1 MPSFMRKRCVM
12 VLALAL
18 MQVTPVLAGVA
29 HRSLSRV
36 DADSYPEWRSAAA
49 TVLAARDD
57 AGSLATAAA
66 LTFLASPSHPKL
78 EGGRPPGA
86 AQSLAV
92 KASELAPN
100 NPAISWLR
108 LMLCTNTP
116 GCDVRQAATTMR
128 WLAADNG
135 AAWLPTLTQAQR
147 DKDAVEV
154 DRVLVSMAEGEKF
167 ELYGNRTTVMIFGAL
182 KRARAQ
188 LPPHYLRSDDARLNE
203 ALGISNA
210 VVLPSFSP
218 LINACRDPEAGAERR
233 EACLRLSR
241 TMQHADMVMAQ
252 LVGFAIEKRL
262 NPGDV
267 REVARIAERRR
278 TLETRVA
285 LANQANVTVRARL
298 AKMRALPREED
309 VYSAIVRDL
318 KKSFGSA
325 ADHRPAPAQQYR

>member
-1 MPSFMRKRCVM
+1 
-12 VLALAL
+12 
-18 MQVTPVLAGVA
+18 
-29 HRSLSRV
+29 
-36 DADSYPEWRSAAA
+36 
-49 TVLAARDD
+49 
-57 AGSLATAAA
+57 
-66 LTFLASPSHPKL
+66 
-78 EGGRPPGA
+78 
-86 AQSLAV
+86 
-92 KASELAPN
+92 
-100 NPAISWLR
+100 
-108 LMLCTNTP
+108 
-116 GCDVRQAATTMR
+116 
-128 WLAADNG
+128 
-135 AAWLPTLTQAQR
+135 
-147 DKDAVEV
+147 
-154 DRVLVSMAEGEKF
+154 
-167 ELYGNRTTVMIFGAL
+167 
-182 KRARAQ
+182 
-188 LPPHYLRSDDARLNE
+188 LNE